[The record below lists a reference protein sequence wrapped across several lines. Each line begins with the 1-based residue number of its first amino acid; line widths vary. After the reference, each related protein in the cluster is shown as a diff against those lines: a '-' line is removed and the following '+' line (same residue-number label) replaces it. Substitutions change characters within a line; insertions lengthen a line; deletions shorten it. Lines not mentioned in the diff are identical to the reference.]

1 MRRLLALAC
10 AGGLITSA
18 PLGSATAYPDPSMFT
33 FAAHNPSGET
43 LVVVFDEKQGGLR
56 KMHSQP
62 TTPDQCDAMLQ
73 LFREFQEN
81 GQPIMLNRLLDSV
94 RALAMFCIK
103 QDGEGVDWTGA
114 AVTSEQVE
122 RQADALLTQPPMDR
136 EAGIHRGF

>member
-18 PLGSATAYPDPSMFT
+18 PVGTATAYPDPSMFT
-33 FAAHNPSGET
+33 FAARNPGWET
-43 LVVVFDEKQGGLR
+43 LVVVFDEEQSGLR
-56 KMHSQP
+56 KIHSQP
-62 TTPDQCDAMLQ
+62 TTSDQCDAMLQ

-81 GQPIMLNRLLDSV
+81 GQPIMLNRLRDSV
-94 RALAMFCIK
+94 RALAMFCVE

-122 RQADALLTQPPMDR
+122 QLAYELIAERQK
-136 EAGIHRGF
+136 

>member
-18 PLGSATAYPDPSMFT
+18 PLGSAAAHPDLSMFA
-33 FAAHNPSGET
+33 FAARNPGRET
-43 LVVVFDEKQGGLR
+43 LVVVFEKQSGLR

-62 TTPDQCDAMLQ
+62 ITSDQCDAMRQ
-73 LFREFQEN
+73 LFKELQEKR
-81 GQPIMLNRLLDSV
+81 QPIMLNTLRDSV
-94 RALAMFCIK
+94 KALALFCIK

-122 RQADALLTQPPMDR
+122 QRADALLTQQR
-136 EAGIHRGF
+136 N